1 MRPFP
6 TRVASSVIIVLG
18 NGHTDKLCKNGRT
31 DRDAVRGGADSC
43 GPRNV
48 ILDKG
53 SDPPHKGTL
62 LRGNTCPPTVKCW
75 DYGGC
80 SAAMWPFAKLL
91 WTLFSSILF
100 IFLFSCFRRPSYT
113 GRRSIMFLTCP
124 SVCVC
129 VPGGGSLRPTCRQ
142 FLVIFGSVQYSGQLT
157 TDNWFYWSHL
167 QPWGAELLNN

>member
-1 MRPFP
+1 VQKRPN
-6 TRVASSVIIVLG
+6 RSRCCSG
-18 NGHTDKLCKNGRT
+18 
-31 DRDAVRGGADSC
+31 GGADSC

-142 FLVIFGSVQYSGQLT
+142 FLVVFGSVQYSGQLT
-157 TDNWFYWSHL
+157 TDN
-167 QPWGAELLNN
+167 